1 MGGPSLLV
9 PPKALLAS
17 SWFIAVKWTVQ
28 GCVKG
33 CTASALL
40 LQAADRLPL
49 LSRVGCVAAVQ
60 AARAAASEA
69 RRRRAC
75 RSKLPA
81 VSAAVTFNPNSCSRW
96 LTRLGLDLRLC
107 HLPDVNSIR
116 WVLLLALQG
125 GCSSEKSEGTA
136 ARHSLWDAPGLFC
149 LFVCFG
155 EIHDAMRPCIPAASS
170 RKPPRSP
177 AQTCS
182 WRPPRAAWR
191 RR

>member
-33 CTASALL
+33 CTASALW

-49 LSRVGCVAAVQ
+49 LSRVGCVTAVQ

-96 LTRLGLDLRLC
+96 LPRLGLDLRLC
-107 HLPDVNSIR
+107 HLPDVNGIR

-125 GCSSEKSEGTA
+125 AHTWLARWAGASTRMLPDCRQHAGCAPATSAAHPLDYHLHSSA
-136 ARHSLWDAPGLFC
+136 AP
-149 LFVCFG
+149 
-155 EIHDAMRPCIPAASS
+155 
-170 RKPPRSP
+170 
-177 AQTCS
+177 TCS
-182 WRPPRAAWR
+182 NV
-191 RR
+191 